1 MFIAIIRMI
10 VWYGVRAF
18 QLLLFLRAILSWF
31 PMVQIGRLN
40 EFLYYATE
48 PLLSPV
54 RRFLQ
59 RFEVLRS
66 LPIDFSVLIVFILL
80 EVVSDFIL

>member
-10 VWYGVRAF
+10 VSYGVRAF

-31 PMVQIGRLN
+31 PMVQIGKLN

-48 PLLSPV
+48 PLLSPI
-54 RRFLQ
+54 RGFLQ
-59 RFEVLRS
+59 RFDVLRS
-66 LPIDFSVLIVFILL
+66 LPIDFSVLVLFILL
-80 EVVSDFIL
+80 EIIRDIIL